1 MTLPNIDG
9 NDDVGLEVIERSQS
23 FEQNFK
29 RPEDTENQIAS
40 GEPTVESGSGTP
52 QVPEQSEEGG
62 DKDATDRET
71 R

>member
-1 MTLPNIDG
+1 M
-9 NDDVGLEVIERSQS
+9 S
-23 FEQNFK
+23 
-29 RPEDTENQIAS
+29 AS
-40 GEPTVESGSGTP
+40 GETTVESGSGTP